1 MTRAFSSVLQA
12 GGLGKPKSMSGSKGT
27 DLGGALLKGG
37 SRTFISPNANSNA
50 SVSTDWRVRI
60 GLPPLSEFAYRQPYS
75 GLTNVLAGERGDRAW
90 RGGVVFPYTPT
101 VTITHNARYNE
112 QALVHS
118 NYKNYFYEG
127 SDVAAISI
135 AGIFTCQDASE
146 AEYLMASIQFLRAC
160 TKMEFGA
167 DNPKAGTPP
176 TLVRLYGYGEH
187 YLPSVNCVV
196 TSVAHTMPEDVDYIK
211 YTIGDGGYGWMPIS
225 STLTVTLQPV
235 VSRKRQS
242 ERMLLDDFTK
252 GGFLAGASTRIQ
264 QPGGGLL

>member
-1 MTRAFSSVLQA
+1 MTRSTVLQS
-12 GGLGKPKSMSGSKGT
+12 GGTRVPKASGGGKGT
-27 DLGGALLKGG
+27 NLAGALLKDSG
-37 SRTFISPNANSNA
+37 RTFISPVAYTDA
-50 SVSTDWRVRI
+50 SAKTDWRVRI
-60 GLPPLSEFAYRQPYS
+60 GLPPLSKFAYKQQS
-75 GLTNVLAGERGDRAW
+75 AGLTDLLTSSD
-90 RGGVVFPYTPT
+90 GVIFPYTPT
-101 VTITHNARYNE
+101 VTIQHNARYNE

-135 AGIFTCQDASE
+135 AGIFTCQDQRE

-196 TSVAHTMPEDVDYIK
+196 TSVSHTMLEDVDYIN
-211 YTIGDGGYGWMPIS
+211 YVIQDGGYGWMPIS
-225 STLTVTLQPV
+225 STITVTLQPV
-235 VSRKRQS
+235 VSRKRQT
-242 ERMLLDDFTK
+242 EKMLLDDFTK
-252 GGFLAGASTRIQ
+252 GSFLGGGRTRLDE
-264 QPGGGLL
+264 PGGGLF